1 MLTLAITLRAVA
13 RFSIQAACCNIC
25 VKTPGCTAWTW
36 NGPNG
41 NLLCY
46 PKLNCTSPKYNNS
59 GVQSGGAPPAPP
71 SPHPKP
77 PPPSPPPPSPPP
89 PAPPAEHPGI
99 LDVVK
104 EFGVDNTGK
113 TDVTVKLQAAITAAY
128 DQQLACFF
136 PPGRYAQALRR
147 VIINLVTCIPTTPL
161 PRCAACY
168 CHCKHYLSAT

>member
-1 MLTLAITLRAVA
+1 MLCSVAAFAVLAVA
-13 RFSIQAACCNIC
+13 GVASDRSTAHAPLPLCSPQLSVNCNGHSMVTPTPKVNTAAACCNIC

-77 PPPSPPPPSPPP
+77 PPPSPPPPPPPP
-89 PAPPAEHPGI
+89 PARPAEHPGI

-136 PPGRYAQALRR
+136 PPG
-147 VIINLVTCIPTTPL
+147 
-161 PRCAACY
+161 
-168 CHCKHYLSAT
+168 